1 MLLFLK
7 DKNEAR
13 HSTKGGLSPKQ
24 DTETRETGNITAVEE
39 EERSQPH
46 AKVQNDTKKR
56 QEKTVNET
64 IARIPITK
72 GNKRMAKNTKSE
84 EAYAC
89 ASENHVNFS
98 DIQHCSESEKGDELL
113 ASNGYRTTSVK
124 PPIRF
129 VPTVIFNDSYNQ
141 SMQDMA
147 LKNFSSVV
155 DFLIKENC
163 KSGQSITRSSMTNI
177 FVLLALQLFK
187 V

>member
-1 MLLFLK
+1 MQSGDAAADENLYK
-7 DKNEAR
+7 
-13 HSTKGGLSPKQ
+13 
-24 DTETRETGNITAVEE
+24 
-39 EERSQPH
+39 
-46 AKVQNDTKKR
+46 
-56 QEKTVNET
+56 
-64 IARIPITK
+64 
-72 GNKRMAKNTKSE
+72 
-84 EAYAC
+84 C